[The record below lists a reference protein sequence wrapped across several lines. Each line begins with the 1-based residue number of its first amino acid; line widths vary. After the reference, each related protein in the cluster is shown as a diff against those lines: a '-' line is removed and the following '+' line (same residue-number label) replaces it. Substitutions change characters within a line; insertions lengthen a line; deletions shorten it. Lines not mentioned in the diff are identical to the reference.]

1 MKVRAIYENDI
12 IAGLGDISGMR
23 KLLYVALW
31 SRADPIGVVQYN
43 TQQMLALTG
52 ILYQREDFEAFGN
65 RLIFLNDVEM
75 LLTRYLQT
83 TVGTLSPKNRNQTA
97 VWKLLFERWKATKDN
112 PEPFFAAWKELKIS
126 LYAPLMEDAYTGED
140 TLCPRVAEFRE
151 KLRLCLTVDTPPD
164 WSHKIA
170 STFKQYI
177 RHRVEEALQKTSK
190 ADTDKFRLVPS
201 QVMSLQEIV
210 GDMVN
215 DKVPEKRI
223 IQQIRSAINNNY
235 KSIFTA

>member
-1 MKVRAIYENDI
+1 
-12 IAGLGDISGMR
+12 
-23 KLLYVALW
+23 
-31 SRADPIGVVQYN
+31 
-43 TQQMLALTG
+43 
-52 ILYQREDFEAFGN
+52 
-65 RLIFLNDVEM
+65 
-75 LLTRYLQT
+75 
-83 TVGTLSPKNRNQTA
+83 
-97 VWKLLFERWKATKDN
+97 
-112 PEPFFAAWKELKIS
+112 
-126 LYAPLMEDAYTGED
+126 
-140 TLCPRVAEFRE
+140 
-151 KLRLCLTVDTPPD
+151 VDTPPD